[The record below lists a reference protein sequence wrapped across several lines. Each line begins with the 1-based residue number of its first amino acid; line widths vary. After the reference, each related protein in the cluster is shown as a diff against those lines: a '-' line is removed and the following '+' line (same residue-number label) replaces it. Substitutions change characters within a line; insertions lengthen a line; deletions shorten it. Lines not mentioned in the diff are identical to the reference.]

1 VLSAGQPGEPP
12 INLHYLDVPLS
23 VRVSR

>member
-1 VLSAGQPGEPP
+1 VLSAGQPSEPP